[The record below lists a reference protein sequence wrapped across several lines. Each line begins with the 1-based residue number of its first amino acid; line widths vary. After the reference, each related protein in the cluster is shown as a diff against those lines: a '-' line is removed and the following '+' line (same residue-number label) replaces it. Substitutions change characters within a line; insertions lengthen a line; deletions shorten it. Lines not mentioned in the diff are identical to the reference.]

1 MVKDSMATKS
11 HQFTLSPQAED
22 ATGTT
27 REIKGRIKSTVSEIV
42 SYLKGPGAGKQ
53 PDDLSFIKKGGASEN
68 PPQFWRDW
76 RWQLRHAIR
85 DISTVEQVLG
95 IRFQREEREQLQKT
109 IDTFPL
115 NITPYYLSLID
126 VDDYAHDPIFRQ
138 AFPSPKELTVEHYER
153 ADPLAEEKDSPCSCI
168 THRYPDRVLFLVSN
182 TCAMYCRHCTRKRK
196 VGDIDSIPG
205 KDEIEHGI
213 EYIRNTPQIRD
224 VLLSGGDPFMLSDE
238 HLDWILTE
246 LRSIP
251 HVEVIRIG
259 TRAPVTLP
267 FRVTDGLVAVLK
279 KHHPLWVNMQFNH
292 PKEMTGSAE
301 NAVAKLA
308 NAGIPLGNQSVLLAG
323 INDCPRIMKELVH
336 QLVKNRIRP
345 YYLYQCDLSEGISHF
360 RTPVSKGIEIME
372 NLIGHTSGFAVPRY
386 VIDAPGGGGKIPVF
400 PNYLLTWSVH
410 KVVLR
415 NYEGVI
421 CTYQEPA
428 NYDRIFCNGDCS
440 DCKLQLNI
448 DRADESKVVGIAK
461 LLADYDDTTTLIPE
475 NNNRLE
481 RRQENGG

>member
-153 ADPLAEEKDSPCSCI
+153 ADPLAEERTAPAPASPTGIPIGCSSSSAIPAQCI
-168 THRYPDRVLFLVSN
+168 AGIAQENEKSAIMIQFPARMKLSTVSN
-182 TCAMYCRHCTRKRK
+182 ISETPPRSVMSSFQVA
-196 VGDIDSIPG
+196 IPSCSVM
-205 KDEIEHGI
+205 
-213 EYIRNTPQIRD
+213 NTWTGSS
-224 VLLSGGDPFMLSDE
+224 LSSDPFPM
-238 HLDWILTE
+238 
-246 LRSIP
+246 
-251 HVEVIRIG
+251 
-259 TRAPVTLP
+259 
-267 FRVTDGLVAVLK
+267 
-279 KHHPLWVNMQFNH
+279 
-292 PKEMTGSAE
+292 
-301 NAVAKLA
+301 
-308 NAGIPLGNQSVLLAG
+308 
-323 INDCPRIMKELVH
+323 
-336 QLVKNRIRP
+336 
-345 YYLYQCDLSEGISHF
+345 
-360 RTPVSKGIEIME
+360 SK
-372 NLIGHTSGFAVPRY
+372 
-386 VIDAPGGGGKIPVF
+386 
-400 PNYLLTWSVH
+400 
-410 KVVLR
+410 
-415 NYEGVI
+415 
-421 CTYQEPA
+421 
-428 NYDRIFCNGDCS
+428 
-440 DCKLQLNI
+440 
-448 DRADESKVVGIAK
+448 
-461 LLADYDDTTTLIPE
+461 
-475 NNNRLE
+475 
-481 RRQENGG
+481 